1 MLTIKGNGIICF
13 LILSIAI
20 AWVFI
25 PGSKF
30 SILTL
35 LYLHNHKPITKAQYS
50 DHFSKRSDS
59 QAYSKVS
66 KTVIYGQRI

>member
-30 SILTL
+30 SI
-35 LYLHNHKPITKAQYS
+35 
-50 DHFSKRSDS
+50 FF
-59 QAYSKVS
+59 
-66 KTVIYGQRI
+66 